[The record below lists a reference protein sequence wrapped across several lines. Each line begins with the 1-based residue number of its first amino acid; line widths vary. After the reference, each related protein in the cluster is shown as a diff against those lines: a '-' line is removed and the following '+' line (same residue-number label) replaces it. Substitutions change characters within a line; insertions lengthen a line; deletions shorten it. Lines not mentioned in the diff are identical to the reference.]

1 MGSSYSV
8 PVFKRT
14 LAVFVLRRGI
24 GLACRYRLINMS
36 SFRKLK
42 DFDEK
47 PDKCCM
53 PKNEEN
59 IYPRIEILDSASHF
73 DPKSG
78 GTFSNQIVGTIRKI
92 SINGIQIATFRKIQ
106 SEYVILRF
114 IELEN
119 NKTEIEGRVI
129 SCSIQETGTFSIGI
143 DFQGTNDEKIKFV
156 RKISAIMPLI
166 YQPVLVDNPGNHK
179 DSA

>member
-1 MGSSYSV
+1 
-8 PVFKRT
+8 
-14 LAVFVLRRGI
+14 
-24 GLACRYRLINMS
+24 
-36 SFRKLK
+36 
-42 DFDEK
+42 
-47 PDKCCM
+47 M
-53 PKNEEN
+53 PKNEER

-78 GTFSNQIVGTIRKI
+78 GNFLNQIIGTIRKI
-92 SINGIQIATFRKIQ
+92 NINGIQIATFRKIQ

-114 IELEN
+114 VELED

-156 RKISAIMPLI
+156 KKISTIMPLI
-166 YQPVLVDNPGNHK
+166 YQPILTDNPGNLK
-179 DSA
+179 DLS

>member
-78 GTFSNQIVGTIRKI
+78 GTFSNQIVGTNSERIIAAYKSAVDGNLREF
-92 SINGIQIATFRKIQ
+92 QIPPLWDGKAAERI
-106 SEYVILRF
+106 VRIM
-114 IELEN
+114 LE
-119 NKTEIEGRVI
+119 
-129 SCSIQETGTFSIGI
+129 
-143 DFQGTNDEKIKFV
+143 D
-156 RKISAIMPLI
+156 L
-166 YQPVLVDNPGNHK
+166 
-179 DSA
+179 